1 MSYWGRCL
9 TGAVVYL
16 VSCRTGTVVVPG
28 QLSYLDSCLPG
39 QLLAG
44 QLSWGTVVAWGD
56 VGASKKLLM
65 NFVQLENQIITMTFG
80 STVPNLLIS
89 RPPCFIAN
97 TCRNI

>member
-39 QLLAG
+39 QLSPG

-56 VGASKKLLM
+56 VGASCDSAIGGDLGELGAI
-65 NFVQLENQIITMTFG
+65 EPTM
-80 STVPNLLIS
+80 
-89 RPPCFIAN
+89 
-97 TCRNI
+97 

>member
-39 QLLAG
+39 QLLPG

-56 VGASKKLLM
+56 VGASTKLLT
-65 NFVQLENQIITMTFG
+65 LEHFSYIKVTKIDHEEGLEIIG
-80 STVPNLLIS
+80 HSN
-89 RPPCFIAN
+89 
-97 TCRNI
+97 